1 MGRLTVLEALA
12 VPFRTCYRARG
23 GARLRAA
30 FSANGFRALDRTPA
44 ARAPVHAPV
53 RADPNGH
60 TAEGPTRSG
69 RGRGRSSARRRCA
82 APSCPGSRED
92 EDPGTRKTARPAHPL
107 PPRRRGPCALGDESG
122 SLWHLRREIAKTATP
137 IRGGTRSTETG
148 SQGSDSSAG
157 TEGTNCPGNG
167 DDKRESR
174 SAIRRSLTHC

>member
-30 FSANGFRALDRTPA
+30 SSANGFRALDRTPA

-60 TAEGPTRSG
+60 TVEGPARSG

-82 APSCPGSRED
+82 VPSCPGRRED
-92 EDPGTRKTARPAHPL
+92 EDPGTRKTARPALPL

-137 IRGGTRSTETG
+137 IRGEPVRRRRALKDLIRQRGPRERTVPGTETIKEI
-148 SQGSDSSAG
+148 AG
-157 TEGTNCPGNG
+157 AQYV
-167 DDKRESR
+167 D
-174 SAIRRSLTHC
+174 L